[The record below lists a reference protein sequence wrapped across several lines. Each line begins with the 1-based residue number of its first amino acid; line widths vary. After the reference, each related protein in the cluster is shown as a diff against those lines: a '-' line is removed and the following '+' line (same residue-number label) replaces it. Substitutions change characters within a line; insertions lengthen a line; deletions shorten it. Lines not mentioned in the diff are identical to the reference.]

1 MGITSLTSTGIK
13 DFFVQRV
20 TAVIIAVYFAY
31 VLIKVTSLSCSSE
44 LNYNTWH
51 ELFVG
56 GAAVS
61 FFKIA
66 TLMAYLAVFL
76 HAWVGIWIICGD
88 YIKNAWVSSIVMLSF
103 ILGYVGCFLWL
114 LAILFFY

>member
-20 TAVIIAVYFAY
+20 TAVIIAIYFSY
-31 VLIKVTSLSCSSE
+31 VIIKVLSLSYVGD
-44 LNYNTWH
+44 LNVDTWH
-51 ELFVG
+51 ALFIG
-56 GAAVS
+56 GSVVS

-88 YIKNAWVSSIVMLSF
+88 YIKNAWVSSTIMLTF
-103 ILGYVGCFLWL
+103 IIGYVACFFWL
-114 LAILFFY
+114 FVILFFY